1 MFRILL
7 FSLFVPYFF
16 FSQVTP
22 KLVEEFKM
30 DIQSSSTFDVDAL
43 GNIYVGNFQLLQK
56 YNSNNQLLFQQSIK
70 SIGAIS
76 GIDARNPLKIILF
89 SKEQQTISI
98 FDNNLNLQN
107 QLDLS
112 DFGIKNAVCFSA
124 SDQPSKFWIY
134 DQPNSTLCMIDLSTN
149 QIQRVQ
155 NLNQLIGS
163 SEIIQLQEYENYLY
177 LVDSKKG
184 VYQLDF
190 YGSLVANYPMP
201 STCISIEKNIL
212 YMYFENKISLLSNQS
227 TKPTILTTPIQ
238 AIELKATGNS
248 IYLKSSNQLI
258 KYSIIQKK

>member
-1 MFRILL
+1 MFRLLL

-43 GNIYVGNFQLLQK
+43 GNLYVGNFQLLQK

-112 DFGIKNAVCFSA
+112 EYGIKNATCFSA

-134 DQPNSTLCMIDLSTN
+134 DQPNSTLCMIDLRTN
-149 QIQRVQ
+149 QTQRIQ
-155 NLNQLIGS
+155 NMHQLIGS
-163 SEIIQLQEYENYLY
+163 SEIIQLQEHENYLY
-177 LVDSKKG
+177 IVDAQKG

-190 YGSLVANYPMP
+190 FGSLVTTYPITT
-201 STCISIEKNIL
+201 SCISIEKNIL
-212 YMYFENKISLLSNQS
+212 YVYFDNKLSIYSNQTS
-227 TKPTILTTPIQ
+227 TPVDIITSIQ
-238 AIELKATGNS
+238 PNEIKAVDNF

-258 KYSIIQKK
+258 KYSLLK